1 MSKASHYICLHGPLD
16 GALVPAD
23 EIPPGYTL
31 FVLRTARQSELGR
44 EEVALIHSHTL
55 MIGNRSMHYM
65 LYSKYLSFREQHD
78 ANTSYRA

>member
-23 EIPPGYTL
+23 EIPSGYTP

-44 EEVALIHSHTL
+44 EEIALVHSHTL
-55 MIGNRSMHYM
+55 MTGERSMHFL
-65 LYSKYLSFREQHD
+65 LYSRYLTFREEHD